1 VTAVDEHV
9 VSASSEESV
18 SLAARAST
26 REGSSVLVLGCIAEY
41 QTALR
46 SRALRLGHR
55 LFIRRP
61 KVFRKSVD
69 SWWHGKRGKGIG

>member
-26 REGSSVLVLGCIAEY
+26 REASSVIFFSMARFPPALGGSADCNGEELA
-41 QTALR
+41 R
-46 SRALRLGHR
+46 SFAWSPGGQPG
-55 LFIRRP
+55 RRVP
-61 KVFRKSVD
+61 
-69 SWWHGKRGKGIG
+69 